1 MLTLSEQLY
10 QKHFHEGEVKGKAE
24 GEATGMVKILLRL
37 LERRFGPLP
46 SSARS
51 RVAKASADELDVWAD
66 QVLDASSLEE
76 MFGAPPGNG

>member
-10 QKHFHEGEVKGKAE
+10 QKHFMEGMAE
-24 GEATGMVKILLRL
+24 GEAKGMAKTLLHQ

-46 SSARS
+46 PSARF
-51 RVAKASADELDVWAD
+51 RVAKASADELDVWTD

-76 MFGAPPGNG
+76 MFGAIPDAD